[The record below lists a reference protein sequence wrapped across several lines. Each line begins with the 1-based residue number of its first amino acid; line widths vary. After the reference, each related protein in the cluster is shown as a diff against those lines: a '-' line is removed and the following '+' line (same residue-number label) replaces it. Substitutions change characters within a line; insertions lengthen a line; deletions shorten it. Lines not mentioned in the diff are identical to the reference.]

1 MNLKERNYSTK
12 KRAGKKKLL
21 IFATMCCILFAM
33 SITAFAA
40 SKHTTRPSL
49 TVVNGHYNPF
59 VHDTAKFT
67 VQFCTYHK
75 KKPNNSKVQATVQ
88 VKTNKR
94 NSKVITK
101 TYDSLAKGTVE
112 GAPAYTEYNKGDVV
126 KLKIKTN
133 VSDKYTAYARY
144 STRDFY
150 CVSCQVKYL
159 LDDADSYA
167 KYCNLSYCKWKKEK

>member
-1 MNLKERNYSTK
+1 M
-12 KRAGKKKLL
+12 

-59 VHDTAKFT
+59 VHDTQSL
-67 VQFCTYHK
+67 QFNFVHIIRR
-75 KKPNNSKVQATVQ
+75 NLIIQRVQATVQ
-88 VKTNKR
+88 VKKTSKR

-144 STRDFY
+144 STRDFFY

-167 KYCNLSYCKWKKEK
+167 KYCNLSYCKWKKEKIAKMN